1 MALFRLGDTGEP
13 VRDIQDR
20 LLALGFPTEPDAP
33 GVFGTATRD
42 AVRAFQKSRR
52 LADDGMVGPNTWR
65 TMVDAGFRL
74 GDRLLYHRMPM
85 LHGEDVAELQRR
97 LNALGFDADRVD
109 GIFGPTT
116 LGAVLE
122 FQQNRG
128 MSEDGIAGPEVI
140 AELTL
145 ISRETGKMGRH
156 HVRER
161 VWLASLS
168 HGLLGQRVF
177 VDPFCRD
184 DHEAAEAWTAA
195 GGAAVTL
202 RNAGAQPI
210 LSRSADTRPSE
221 RLRADHANEVAAD
234 LVVGFCHPGTDVAAV
249 SYFAS
254 AQSHS
259 ESGAAVAA
267 ALASALGLKPIG
279 RDTPLL
285 RATRAPAIILAL
297 PRLDSNLGR
306 TVIRSMDQWF
316 KDHGQ
321 HQGSVRGPTAPS
333 SSR

>member
-33 GVFGTATRD
+33 GVFGTATQD
-42 AVRAFQKSRR
+42 AVQGFQRSRR
-52 LADDGMVGPNTWR
+52 LAVDGMVGPETWR
-65 TMVDAGFRL
+65 TMVDAGYRL

-97 LNALGFDADRVD
+97 LNALGFDADMVD
-109 GIFGPTT
+109 GIFGPAT
-116 LGAVLE
+116 LHAVLE

-140 AELTL
+140 RELTL
-145 ISRETGKMGRH
+145 IARETGKMGRH

-161 VWLASLS
+161 VWLASLP
-168 HGLLGQRVF
+168 HGLLGLRVF
-177 VDPFCRD
+177 LDPFCRD
-184 DHEAAEAWTAA
+184 DHEAAESWTAA

-202 RNAGAQPI
+202 RDAGAQPI
-210 LSRSADTRPSE
+210 ISRSADTRPAE
-221 RLRADHANEVAAD
+221 RLRADHANDVAAD
-234 LVVGFCHPGTDVAAV
+234 LIIGFCHPGTDVAAV

-267 ALASALGLKPIG
+267 GLAGALGLKAIG
-279 RDTPLL
+279 RATPLL
-285 RATRAPAIILAL
+285 RATRAPAVVVAL

-306 TVIRSMDQWF
+306 TVVRSLDQWF
-316 KDHGQ
+316 KDRADG
-321 HQGSVRGPTAPS
+321 QGSIRPPVAPS
-333 SSR
+333 NSR